1 MEQSLDKA
9 IKYWYKMAE
18 DIIQTPLAGDTW
30 EDKMQLARWLEE
42 LKEYKAHR
50 SYVVLQYDLNE
61 GIDVTVAH
69 LNIINEALKDSKL
82 DIIAIPNNYSL
93 TQLDREELI
102 EIWRKMGKDLGV
114 MEDDKTNAS

>member
-1 MEQSLDKA
+1 MDELDKA

-18 DIIQTPLAGDTW
+18 DITRTSLARDTW

-61 GIDVTVAH
+61 GIDVVAAH
-69 LNIINEALKDSKL
+69 LNMISEALKDSKL

-102 EIWRKMGKDLGV
+102 EIWQKMGEDLGV
-114 MEDDKTNAS
+114 MEDDE

>member
-1 MEQSLDKA
+1 MDELDKA
-9 IKYWYKMAE
+9 IKYWYKMTE
-18 DIIQTPLAGDTW
+18 DIIQTPLAENTW

-61 GIDVTVAH
+61 GIDVAAAH
-69 LNIINEALKDSKL
+69 LNMINEALKDSKL

-102 EIWRKMGKDLGV
+102 EIWQKMGENLGV
-114 MEDDKTNAS
+114 IEDDEGDYK